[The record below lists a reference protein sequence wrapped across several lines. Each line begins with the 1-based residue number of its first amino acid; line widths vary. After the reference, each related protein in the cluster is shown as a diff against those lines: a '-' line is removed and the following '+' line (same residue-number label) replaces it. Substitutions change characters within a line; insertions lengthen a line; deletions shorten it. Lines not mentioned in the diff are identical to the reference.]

1 MKIDDEFSSLIPA
14 LTEDEYKRLEAS
26 ILNEGCRDVI
36 VLWGEIII
44 DGHNRYN
51 ICMKHNISFNTV
63 QKEFASRDEVK
74 LWMLQNQ
81 LSRRNLNDFQRVEMV
96 RRCEDAIKAQAKERQ
111 LSGLAQNETT
121 VRENLPEREN
131 EGKRATEELGE
142 LAGVSRKTYE
152 HAVTVLDNA
161 PEAVIQATR
170 DKELSIH
177 AAYEVTKLP
186 EEQQAEVAKR
196 IEHGETPKAVVSSMR
211 KAKKKAQPKATD
223 KQEESKS
230 EPDIPSTAVVID
242 PIEFFGASETLQ
254 TESEPSKKEYVI
266 IELLEVTE
274 TFHRIMEEG
283 QSDCIMFVWLK
294 PNDMQ
299 KLFNAIVFTG
309 NEFKYHGLAFVWSH
323 EGIIKEVC
331 VVGTRGK
338 AKVTTEIQ
346 PRVVEAEA
354 GEDEKHPKLF
364 DDIVSGMFENSTSLN
379 ETSLGDST
387 IQ

>member
-1 MKIDDEFSSLIPA
+1 MRIDDEFASLIPA
-14 LTEDEYKRLEAS
+14 LREDEYQRLETS
-26 ILNEGCRDVI
+26 ILNEGCRDAI
-36 VLWGEIII
+36 VLWGEIIV

-51 ICMKHNISFNTV
+51 ICTKHNIPFNTV

-81 LSRRNLNDFQRVEMV
+81 LSRRNLSDFDRIEMV
-96 RRCEDAIKAQAKERQ
+96 RKCEDAIKAQAKARQ
-111 LSGLAQNETT
+111 GARNDLLDVKEKKPEGAQS
-121 VRENLPEREN
+121 RD
-131 EGKRATEELGE
+131 ELGTM
-142 LAGVSRKTYE
+142 AGVSGKTYE
-152 HAVTVLDNA
+152 HAVRVLDKA

-170 DKELSIH
+170 DKELSIN
-177 AAYEVTKLP
+177 AAFEVTKLP
-186 EEQQAEVAKR
+186 EDQQAEIAER
-196 IEHGETPKAVVSSMR
+196 IEQGETPKAVVSSMR
-211 KAKKKAQPKATD
+211 KAKKKAQPKTMA
-223 KQEESKS
+223 KHMEKKS
-230 EPDIPSTAVVID
+230 EPDIPATAVAVD

-254 TESEPSKKEYVI
+254 TESEPSKKEFVI

-299 KLFNAIVFTG
+299 KLFNAIIFTG
-309 NEFKYHGLAFVWSH
+309 SEFKYHGLAFVWSH

-346 PRVVEAEA
+346 PRVIEAET
-354 GEDEKHPKLF
+354 GEDGKHPKLF
-364 DDIVSGMFENSTSLN
+364 DDILSGMFENATLSN
-379 ETSLGDST
+379 ETPSEDGT
-387 IQ
+387 IR